1 MTSVSGRRVQSA
13 ERLPA
18 AFAALPPKQRTLF
31 RAARTLLRNRFPT
44 ANELAYDYGF
54 AVLVAYAPAEQG
66 KDAILSLRASDKG
79 VSLYFSQGP
88 KLPDP
93 KRLLRGSATQV
104 RYIELESARQL
115 SDPDVEA
122 LIAATLAQARIP
134 FPATGK
140 GTLII
145 KTDGT
150 QNSKAG
156 TAKNSRAA
164 TPKRSKPPAKKK

>member
-1 MTSVSGRRVQSA
+1 MSTTGPEAQVRTSLAR
-13 ERLPA
+13 
-18 AFAALPPKQRTLF
+18 FAAPHRTLV
-31 RAARTLLRNRFPT
+31 RAARTLLRKRFPT

-66 KDAILSLRASDKG
+66 KDGIFALRASDKG

-150 QNSKAG
+150 QKSKRG
-156 TAKNSRAA
+156 TAKKTRAA